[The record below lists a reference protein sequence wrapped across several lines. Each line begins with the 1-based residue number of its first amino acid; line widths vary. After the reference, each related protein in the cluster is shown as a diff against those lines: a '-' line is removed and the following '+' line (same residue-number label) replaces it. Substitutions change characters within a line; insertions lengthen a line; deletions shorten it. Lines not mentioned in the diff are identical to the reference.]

1 MKTRL
6 TRRSM
11 IKAGAAF
18 TLATPAYLR
27 STTKAHAATTV
38 KLGLVSP
45 QTGPLASFAEADQF
59 VIDSVNKAVAGGVET
74 PEGLVEIE
82 IVVRDTQSNPNRAAE
97 VAADLLLDDEVSIL
111 LAASTPDTTN
121 PAADQAELN
130 GTPCITTDTPWQAH
144 FFGRNGDP
152 AVGFDYTFHFFWG
165 LEGVVGA
172 FLDMWGASGA
182 APVVGGLF
190 PNDPDGNAWADP
202 VNGFPAPLKEAG
214 FTLIDGGRFQPLNDD
229 FSSQISAFKQAG
241 VDIVTG
247 VMIPPDFS
255 TFWQQAA
262 QQDFRP
268 RVVTVGKAL
277 LFPSVIDSLGDR
289 GTGLTTEVWWSPS
302 HPYVS
307 GLTGQSAKALATDYM
322 AETGRPW
329 TQPLGFKHALFEVAI
344 DAIKRAETLDPD
356 AIRDAIAA
364 TQYNSVV
371 GPVDWSNGP
380 VKNVSTTDLVA
391 GQWQRANDLVITN
404 NGTSPHIPVGGPLHL
419 IG

>member
-1 MKTRL
+1 MPTGFSRRHALKT
-6 TRRSM
+6 
-11 IKAGAAF
+11 GAAF
-18 TLATPAYLR
+18 ALATPAYLR
-27 STTKAHAATTV
+27 STSGAHAATTL

-45 QTGPLASFAEADQF
+45 QTGPLASFGEADQY
-59 VIDSVNKAVAGGVET
+59 VIDAVRKAVAGGIET
-74 PEGLVEIE
+74 PEGLVNIE
-82 IVVRDTQSNPNRAAE
+82 IAVRDTQSNPNRAAE
-97 VAADLLLDDEVSIL
+97 VAADLLLDEEVSIL

-152 AVGFDYTFHFFWG
+152 AVGFDYTYHFFWG

-172 FLDMWGASGA
+172 FLDMWRSSGA

-202 VNGFPAPLKEAG
+202 VNGFPAPLAEAG
-214 FTLIDGGRFQPLNDD
+214 FALVDGGRFQPLNDD
-229 FSSQISAFKQAG
+229 FSAQISAFKQAG
-241 VDIVTG
+241 VEIVTG
-247 VMIPPDFS
+247 VMIPPDFA

-262 QQDFRP
+262 QQEFRP
-268 RVVTVGKAL
+268 KVVTVGKAL
-277 LFPSVIDSLGDR
+277 LFPSVIDSLGAR
-289 GTGLTTEVWWSPS
+289 GMGLTTEVWWSPS
-302 HPYVS
+302 HPYRS
-307 GLTGQSAKALATDYM
+307 GLTGQTAQALAAEYM
-322 AETGRPW
+322 AATGRPW

-344 DAIKRAETLDPD
+344 DAIKRAETLDPE

-364 TQYNSVV
+364 TRYQSVV
-371 GPVDWSNGP
+371 GPVDWSRGP

-391 GQWQRANDLVITN
+391 GQWQTGTDLVITN
-404 NGTSPHIPVGGPLHL
+404 NGTSPHIPVGGPLQL